1 VESIVNSARE
11 IIEGNVKKGKIPKYW
26 DGKTA
31 NRIVKVLDEWFE
43 KKEEATENTEYT
55 EK

>member
-1 VESIVNSARE
+1 MESIVNSARE
-11 IIEGNVKKGKIPKYW
+11 IIEGKVKKGKIPKYW

-31 NRIVKVLDEWFE
+31 ERIVRVLDEWFE
-43 KKEEATENTEYT
+43 KREEATENTENT